1 MTRAQLEH
9 ILRASGA
16 ITDETEIVI
25 LGSQS
30 ILGAFPTPPAAL
42 CRSVEADAYPYNAPE
57 KTDIIDGTI
66 GELSP
71 FHDAHGYYAH
81 GITPETAVLADGWQE
96 RLIPLRSPMTQ
107 GVTGL
112 CLAPVDLAI
121 SKLAAHRAKD
131 IDFVRVMCENGLFDT
146 AVFHALADTL
156 PEPYRTLL
164 PQTFA
169 TILAGRTVTTL
180 KEEDIP

>member
-1 MTRAQLEH
+1 MTRTQLEH

-16 ITDETEIVI
+16 VTDETEIVI

-30 ILGAFPTPPAAL
+30 ILGAFPAPPAAL
-42 CRSVEADAYPYNAPE
+42 CCSVEADAYPRNAPE
-57 KTDIIDGTI
+57 KADLIDGTI

-71 FHDAHGYYAH
+71 FHEAHGYYAH
-81 GITPETAVLADGWQE
+81 GLTPETTVLADGWQD
-96 RLIPLRSPMTQ
+96 RLIPLQSPMTQ

-121 SKLAAHRAKD
+121 SKLAAHREKD
-131 IDFVRVMCENGLFDT
+131 LAFVRVMCENDLFDT
-146 AVFHALADTL
+146 AVFRTLADTL

-164 PQTFA
+164 PQT
-169 TILAGRTVTTL
+169 LAAIL
-180 KEEDIP
+180 KEEK

>member
-1 MTRAQLEH
+1 MTRRQLEH

-30 ILGAFPTPPAAL
+30 ILGAYPSPPEPLA
-42 CRSVEADAYPYNAPE
+42 RSIEADAYPIRAPE
-57 KTDIIDGTI
+57 KTDLIDGTI

-71 FHDAHGYYAH
+71 FHETHGYYAH
-81 GITPETAVLADGWQE
+81 GITPETTVLADGWQT
-96 RLIPLRSPMTQ
+96 RLIPLKTEMTC

-121 SKLAAHRAKD
+121 SKLAAGRDKD
-131 IDFVRVMCENGLFDT
+131 LAFVKVMVEQRLFDP
-146 AVFHALADTL
+146 AAFLSLCATL
-156 PEPYRTLL
+156 PAPFKAKVFALFTTLSL
-164 PQTFA
+164 PQS
-169 TILAGRTVTTL
+169 V
-180 KEEDIP
+180 K